1 MSLIQ
6 VESICEKCTFQVTQE
21 INLENS
27 ENYIHC
33 PCCDNVYQY
42 VYSDYDNNT
51 KSNQLAINIS
61 DLSTTTNPSN
71 LSNQSN
77 GQNTHDEDESYEF
90 SSPLLEN
97 MAKAY
102 SEIPHI
108 FIESESIFM
117 KGHINGVEID
127 FLLDTGAEMSLIPYD
142 IAHACGL
149 DGLINSKYSGIIK
162 GAGET
167 QMLGRIFYV
176 EVVFDCGIY
185 PCSFSVCQNNNLPP
199 ILGIDMMH
207 NLGLVL
213 DFKKKKIHFDDN
225 CSIDFISRK
234 HNNM

>member
-21 INLENS
+21 INLENP

-42 VYSDYDNNT
+42 NYNDYTKNKQLTNT
-51 KSNQLAINIS
+51 HTNKS
-61 DLSTTTNPSN
+61 SN
-71 LSNQSN
+71 LSNMSN
-77 GQNTHDEDESYEF
+77 PPNQNTHDDEEVVDTNYDF

-102 SEIPHI
+102 AEIPHI
-108 FIESESIFM
+108 FIKSESIFM
-117 KGHINGVEID
+117 KGYINGIEID

-149 DGLINSKYSGIIK
+149 DSLINSKYAGIIK

-167 QMLGRIFYV
+167 KMLGRIFYV

-185 PCSFSVCQNNNLPP
+185 PCSFSVCHNNNLPP

-225 CSIDFISRK
+225 CSINFISRK
-234 HNNM
+234 HNDV